1 MWKNVRIGV
10 KLALGFGLVVV
21 VLAMLGVLSFGL
33 FGSLDRYVGNL
44 TNRSLTA
51 ANQSAELQRT
61 AFEAILSENQFLV
74 DERAESAQTAL
85 EKLAAELV
93 SLENL
98 QRASERLQ
106 DEGLSRRIGEV
117 RDSLAEFSHSFS
129 HAANKIA
136 RHRDPSAAVQ
146 DSKATKAA
154 KVLKDSKE
162 SIEANEEDVRR
173 LKAELAARLRAN
185 AEAVLEVSRLSDS
198 DAWSSADEA
207 VSGVERVVSNAKLIV
222 AGALLCGILLA
233 SAAAWTITQGIA
245 GPIGRML
252 AVLKGVAGGNY
263 SSGLEVDGNDEIGQM
278 AEALNTTIRA
288 VARAMQD
295 VKESAAQFTEGSR
308 VIAESAGTLAV
319 GSQQQSASVEEMSA
333 AIEQLGHSIETVKD
347 NTTAADQMARKA
359 SDLAE
364 RGGAAV
370 EKSIAAMNLIKASSV
385 QISEITQVIS
395 EIASQTNLLAL
406 NAAIEAARA
415 GEHGMGFAVVADEVR
430 RLAERSNQAAG
441 RISAL
446 IKESGKRVEE
456 GASLS
461 EETGRSFREILSGVE
476 ATAQMIAEIAEV
488 TVEQANTARE
498 VTTSIRSIAD
508 VTDQAAAG
516 SQQMAASSEQ
526 LGAQA
531 AALHDLVH
539 RFNTENVVANSI

>member
-1 MWKNVRIGV
+1 MWKNIRIGV

-21 VLAMLGVLSFGL
+21 VLAILGVLSFAL
-33 FGSLDRYVGNL
+33 FGSLDRHVANL

-51 ANQSAELQRT
+51 ANQSAGLQRA
-61 AFEAILSENQFLV
+61 AFEATVSEIQFLV
-74 DERAESAQTAL
+74 DERVESAAAAK
-85 EKLAAELV
+85 EKLTAVLV
-93 SLENL
+93 SLEGI

-106 DEGLSRRIGEV
+106 DEELARKIRDV
-117 RDSLAEFSHSFS
+117 RGSLAEFSHSFDEAV
-129 HAANKIA
+129 AAIA
-136 RHRDPSAAVQ
+136 ARNRAALPAVRIP
-146 DSKATKAA
+146 
-154 KVLKDSKE
+154 KDSNDFKTADE
-162 SIEANEEDVRR
+162 GDDHR
-173 LKAELAARLRAN
+173 LKADLAARLKAN
-185 AEAVLEVSRLSDS
+185 AEAVLEVARLSES
-198 DAWSSADEA
+198 DAWAAADE
-207 VSGVERVVSNAKLIV
+207 SITGVQHVVSNAKLIL

-252 AVLKGVAGGNY
+252 TVLKAVAGGNY
-263 SSGLEVDGNDEIGQM
+263 STGMEVDCEDEIGQM
-278 AEALNTTIRA
+278 AGALNTTIRA
-288 VARAMQD
+288 VGKAMQD
-295 VKESAAQFTEGSR
+295 VKESAAQFSEGSR

-319 GSQQQSASVEEMSA
+319 GAQQQSASVEEMSA
-333 AIEQLGHSIETVKD
+333 AIEQLSHSIETVKD
-347 NTTAADQMARKA
+347 NTTTADKMARQA
-359 SDLAE
+359 SNLAE
-364 RGGAAV
+364 QGGTAV

-476 ATAQMIAEIAEV
+476 STAHMIAQIAEV
-488 TVEQANTARE
+488 TVEQAGNARE
-498 VTTSIRSIAD
+498 VATSIRSIAD

-516 SQQMAASSEQ
+516 SEEMAASSEQ

-531 AALHDLVH
+531 AALHDLVN
-539 RFNTENVVANSI
+539 RFKTENATVPIS